1 MRKLLMFLLISLF
14 LVACNVP
21 FSAVVV
27 MDTPT
32 YTPSLT
38 PTVEP
43 SVCAWVWATKPLPD
57 LSSKVQAALESAS
70 LPVTNV
76 FAEAFGENCVDSQ
89 TNQVTSFGAMETDF
103 RITLQVKSLKDAE
116 KLGSLLEQTLVV
128 LDGFPTGSTPGSQP
142 GIVGVTFQ
150 AGKETTNLSFTVT
163 EGKAARDKGLRGA
176 ALLEALTKK

>member
-1 MRKLLMFLLISLF
+1 MRKLFILLLAPVLLI
-14 LVACNVP
+14 ACSMP
-21 FSAVVV
+21 LMGAVVTR
-27 MDTPT
+27 TPT

-43 SVCAWVWATKPLPD
+43 SVCAWVWATKPLPE
-57 LSSKVQAALESAS
+57 LSKKVQTALEAAK
-70 LPVTNV
+70 LPVTDV
-76 FAEAFGENCVDSQ
+76 SAEAFGENCVDSQ
-89 TNQVTSFGAMETDF
+89 TNQVTSFGAIETDF

-163 EGKAARDKGLRGA
+163 EGKAARDKGLHGA
-176 ALLEALTKK
+176 DLLEALTKK